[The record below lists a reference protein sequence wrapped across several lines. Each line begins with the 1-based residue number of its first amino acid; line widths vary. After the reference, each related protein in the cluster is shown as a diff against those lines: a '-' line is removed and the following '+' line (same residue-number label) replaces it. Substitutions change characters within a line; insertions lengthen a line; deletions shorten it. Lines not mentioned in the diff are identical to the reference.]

1 MATVQ
6 VNFFSKSMRREVS
19 FNALLPVDLPVIPG
33 QSETAIQQQ
42 PLKSLY
48 LLNGYSGNQWDWITF
63 TRIRELADRYRI
75 AVFMPA
81 GENHFYVDD
90 EDKGELYG
98 QYVGQ
103 ELVAFT
109 RELFPLSTRREHTF
123 IGGLSMGGYGA
134 IRNGLKYADHFGG
147 IIALS
152 SAILPY
158 KIANAAPG
166 YSDGIAD
173 YKYFTRVFGD
183 LSKLVGSDKDPEAL
197 VMQLKESGAL
207 IPNIYM
213 ACGTED
219 FLLDVNQRF
228 RDFLLREHVPVTY
241 TESAGV
247 HNWDFWNDYITLALD
262 WLASNE
268 PSEQ

>member
-134 IRNGLKYADHFGG
+134 IRNGLKYAEHFGG

-158 KIANAAPG
+158 KIANAEPG

-183 LSKLVGSDKDPEAL
+183 LSKLEGSDKDPEAL